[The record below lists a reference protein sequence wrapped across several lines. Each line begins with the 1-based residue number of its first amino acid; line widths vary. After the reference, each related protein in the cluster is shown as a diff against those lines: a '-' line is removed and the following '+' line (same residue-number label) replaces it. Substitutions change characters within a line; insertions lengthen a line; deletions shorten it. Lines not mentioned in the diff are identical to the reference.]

1 MFESEVPSIPRD
13 TSYAQS
19 GQTIGASY
27 ISGLSSTR
35 ASKSGG
41 AYILRLLALDPGA
54 TTGWATF
61 IKGVPGERYHSG
73 QVSQDKVWDLLES
86 AKFMTGADEDM
97 GVPFDL
103 KIICE
108 SFQHRQLPKVDLS
121 PVEVIGVVKEWARQN
136 NVEIIW
142 QTAAQGKAFWDN
154 NRLAT
159 LDLLRKPQTT
169 WRHAN
174 DAMRHI
180 LWYLGFGKGV
190 RIGEAENIMPKK
202 GVVPDRDR
210 P

>member
-1 MFESEVPSIPRD
+1 V
-13 TSYAQS
+13 
-19 GQTIGASY
+19 
-27 ISGLSSTR
+27 
-35 ASKSGG
+35 
-41 AYILRLLALDPGA
+41 RLLALDPGA
-54 TTGWATF
+54 TTGWALF
-61 IKGVPGERYHSG
+61 VKGAPTERYRSG
-73 QVSQDKVWDLLES
+73 QVSQDKVWRLLET
-86 AKFMTGADEDM
+86 AKIATTEADELDED
-97 GVPFDL
+97 GYADL

-136 NVEIIW
+136 SVEIVW

-154 NRLAT
+154 NRLAA

-180 LWYLGFGKGV
+180 LWYLGFGKGI
-190 RIGEAENIMPKK
+190 RIGEVENIMPKK